1 MKREN
6 SVVIFSFQSL
16 LLGTSVHNDKIKI
29 HTSSKALDTLNM
41 VDYQGISLIFPICDW
56 ACENRA
62 YLHKLHMFRK

>member
-41 VDYQGISLIFPICDW
+41 VDYQGISLIIPI
-56 ACENRA
+56 
-62 YLHKLHMFRK
+62 L